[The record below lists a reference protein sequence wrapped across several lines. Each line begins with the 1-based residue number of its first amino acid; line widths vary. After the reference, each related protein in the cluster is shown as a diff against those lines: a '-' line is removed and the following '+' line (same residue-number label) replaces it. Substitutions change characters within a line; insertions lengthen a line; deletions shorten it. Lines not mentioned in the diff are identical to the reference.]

1 MHNYNCF
8 DCCEDLAY
16 LSPQDCVCSGF
27 LEKKFVSAL
36 IMYGIEAA
44 ETRAQKINKIR
55 WTLDLG

>member
-27 LEKKFVSAL
+27 LEKKCVSAL
-36 IMYGIEAA
+36 IMYGIKAA
-44 ETRAQKINKIR
+44 ETRAQKINKIC
-55 WTLDLG
+55 